1 MQENLRK
8 EESNSQRTEQTDWE
22 FTIQSS
28 SSSLNIPPL
37 SPSSAST
44 DSILIC
50 NSSFEEKV
58 IICVDASKDLI

>member
-22 FTIQSS
+22 FTIQSN
-28 SSSLNIPPL
+28 SSSLNISPL
-37 SPSSAST
+37 SPSSTST
-44 DSILIC
+44 DSKLIR

-58 IICVDASKDLI
+58 IICVDASEELI